1 MEGSGL
7 DDVRLHFYLV
17 VLVPCTRCE
26 VEGSGLDNVRLII
39 LLFSYLVLTRVTVKW
54 KDLI

>member
-1 MEGSGL
+1 MTFDSIIIL
-7 DDVRLHFYLV
+7 LFSYLV
-17 VLVPCTRCE
+17 LVVKWKDLVLMTFDSV
-26 VEGSGLDNVRLII
+26 II